1 MFELT
6 RVDKGMKTGT
16 HPCSYAKHWYHW
28 LILCKLK
35 YAGLASSNFSAL
47 SSDFICTAT
56 QSGVSKIVHCSIIS
70 NSKRKKKSM
79 GQSRRQS
86 RGDQLYELQC
96 NHVSCYIAIE
106 NNVV

>member
-47 SSDFICTAT
+47 PSDFICTAT

-70 NSKRKKKSM
+70 NSKRKKNPCVNPGVNQEETNYMSYSVIM
-79 GQSRRQS
+79 
-86 RGDQLYELQC
+86 
-96 NHVSCYIAIE
+96 
-106 NNVV
+106 